1 MAELSGITLVAL
13 GLMGL
18 AARRQPHDL
27 MSAFKG
33 FFVDTNRSDIRE
45 DDVQKPDLAQW

>member
-1 MAELSGITLVAL
+1 MFAVL

-27 MSAFKG
+27 MSAFNG
-33 FFVDTNRSDIRE
+33 FFRDTIRCDVRE
-45 DDVQKPDLAQW
+45 DDA